1 MNSVCQNGETDSVEK
16 QKNIEEDM
24 NSSILNEEVLSVLN
38 QIKIIDILNVIK
50 PDENVLTKSGDDIA
64 SGRLFAEVFRNVVR
78 YNKTAKS
85 FYYYD
90 GKVWKIDDEGL
101 IAYHLTKIL
110 QKGLYVY
117 IGKKGTDVS
126 KEYVSY
132 VQKLSSRQKRET
144 MLREAKD
151 FNFVDST
158 MWDARGELFNCQN
171 GVYNLQTHDFLPHSP
186 DYLLTK
192 ISNVIY
198 IPEAKSEDWEKFIEE
213 VTQSKEKERYLQVK
227 FGYGLTSD
235 TSEES
240 MDIIY
245 GRSTRNGKSTVLET
259 LTHTLGSYA
268 MNVNPETL
276 AQKPRDSRS
285 PSEDVARLNGCRFL
299 VCPEPPKRMVFDVA
313 RVKTFIGRDTLTA
326 RNLYE
331 KSFEF
336 VPCFKLFMN
345 TNYLPVVTD
354 DTLFSS
360 GRVRVI
366 NFDRHFEEN
375 EQDKTLKD
383 RLRTPE
389 NVSGIFNWCL
399 EGLKIYQSEGIVVP
413 ECVKDATKEYRES
426 QDKINQFIADTLDEK
441 NDGVLKIKDIYPKY
455 FDWCKSNGYG
465 IEGKKSFIEELKT
478 KGVWRKTGTIAGKTE
493 FNVIVGYDVS
503 FEHTDS
509 SPFERSSD

>member
-1 MNSVCQNGETDSVEK
+1 MSD
-16 QKNIEEDM
+16 
-24 NSSILNEEVLSVLN
+24 SILNGEVLSVLN
-38 QIKIIDILNVIK
+38 QIQIDNILDSIK
-50 PDENVLTKSGDDIA
+50 PDEAPQTKNGDDIS
-64 SGRLFAEVFRNVVR
+64 SGRLFAEVFGNVVR

-85 FYYYD
+85 FFYYD

-101 IAYHLTKIL
+101 ISYHLTKLL
-110 QKGLYVY
+110 QKGLFRY
-117 IGKKGTDVS
+117 IGRKGTDVQ
-126 KEYVSY
+126 KYYTKYVEG
-132 VQKLSSRQKRET
+132 LSSRAKRET
-144 MLREAKD
+144 MLKEARD
-151 FNFVDST
+151 FNFVDSS

-171 GVYNLQTHDFLPHSP
+171 GVYNLNTHDFLPHNP

-192 ISNVIY
+192 ISNVVY
-198 IPEAKSEDWEKFIEE
+198 KPDAKSEDWEKFIGE
-213 VTQSKEKERYLQVK
+213 VTELKDKERYLQIK
-227 FGYGLTSD
+227 FGYGITSD

-240 MDIIY
+240 FDIIF
-245 GRSTRNGKSTVLET
+245 GSSTRNGKSTVLET
-259 LTHTLGSYA
+259 ISYTLGSYA
-268 MNVNPETL
+268 QNVNPETL

-366 NFDRHFEEN
+366 TFDRHFKEN

-383 RLRTPE
+383 RLKTPE
-389 NVSGIFNWCL
+389 NISGIFNWIL
-399 EGLKIYQSEGIVVP
+399 EGLKIFQREGITVP
-413 ECVKDATKEYRES
+413 QCIKDATKEYRES
-426 QDKINQFIADTLDEK
+426 QDKINQFITDTLEEK
-441 NDGVLKIKDIYPKY
+441 TDGVLMIKDLYPRY
-455 FDWCKSNGYG
+455 FDWCHNNGYG
-465 IEGKKSFIEELKT
+465 VESKKTFIEDLKS
-478 KGVWRKTGTIAGKTE
+478 KGIWKKTGTVRGRTE
-493 FNVIVGYDVS
+493 YNVIIGYEIG
-503 FEHTDS
+503 FES
-509 SPFERSSD
+509 ASDEDTKRIDGYFNR

>member
-1 MNSVCQNGETDSVEK
+1 
-16 QKNIEEDM
+16 M
-24 NSSILNEEVLSVLN
+24 NSSILNGEVLSVLN
-38 QIKIIDILNVIK
+38 QINIDERLDEIK
-50 PDENVLTKSGDDIA
+50 PDEYPPTKDGDDIA
-64 SGRLFAEVFRNVVR
+64 SGRLFAEVFGNVVR

-85 FYYYD
+85 FFYYD

-101 IAYHLTKIL
+101 IAFHLTKLL
-110 QKGLYVY
+110 QKGLYRY
-117 IGKKGTDVS
+117 IGRKGTDVP
-126 KEYVSY
+126 KEYVRY
-132 VQKLSSRQKRET
+132 VEKLSARQKRET
-144 MLREAKD
+144 MLKEAKD

-158 MWDARGELFNCQN
+158 MWDARGELINCQN
-171 GVYNLQTHDFLPHSP
+171 GVYNLHTHEFVTHSP

-192 ISNVIY
+192 ITNVIY
-198 IPEAKSEDWEKFIEE
+198 KPEAKSEDWEKFIEE
-213 VTQSKEKERYLQVK
+213 VTESKEKERYLQVK
-227 FGYGLTSD
+227 FGYGMTSD

-245 GRSTRNGKSTVLET
+245 GRTTRNGKSTVLET
-259 LTHTLGSYA
+259 VTYTLGSYA

-299 VCPEPPKRMVFDVA
+299 VCPEPPKRMIFDVA

-336 VPCFKLFMN
+336 IPCFKLFMN

-366 NFDRHFEEN
+366 NFDRHFEEE

-383 RLRTPE
+383 KLKTPE
-389 NVSGIFNWCL
+389 NVSGIFNWIL

-413 ECVKDATKEYRES
+413 ECIKDATKEYRES
-426 QDKINQFIADTLDEK
+426 QDKINQFITDTLEE
-441 NDGVLKIKDIYPKY
+441 NADGVLKIKDIYPKY
-455 FDWCKSNGYG
+455 FEWCKNSGYG
-465 IEGKKSFIEELKT
+465 VEGKKSFIEELKS
-478 KGVWRKTGTIAGKTE
+478 KGVWRKTGTIGGKTE
-493 FNVIVGYDVS
+493 FNVIVGFDIA
-503 FEHTDS
+503 FEHTDGT
-509 SPFERSSD
+509 PFVRDAE